1 MTVSGPAE
9 VGPPDDIQE
18 LRQEIEQTREQLGE
32 TVGQLVAKTDVKAR
46 ARGKA
51 AELTGRVKDKATQ
64 ARAQAAARAGQARN
78 QLTSKAG
85 DTGHGGTLLGVKDR
99 QQPSSRVAATAATV
113 REAMPERVRQVV
125 TTVASTARQRRAPL
139 AVAAGVLIAG
149 YLALR
154 WARQR

>member
-1 MTVSGPAE
+1 MTLSGPAE

-46 ARGKA
+46 ARDKA
-51 AELTGRVKDKATQ
+51 AELTGRVKDRAPQ
-64 ARAQAAARAGQARN
+64 ARG
-78 QLTSKAG
+78 
-85 DTGHGGTLLGVKDR
+85 
-99 QQPSSRVAATAATV
+99 
-113 REAMPERVRQVV
+113 
-125 TTVASTARQRRAPL
+125 PL

-154 WARQR
+154 WARRR